1 MAPGCWRR
9 MELVVDVVVGPVWTC
24 LFETHNPT
32 HTQHE
37 HHDNN
42 NNNNQRA
49 SVRFCALLLPFSFS
63 SRPFFM
69 TWHYEHHCCC
79 HDDITVIE
87 GPPSKNSVFC
97 SFLVAGFP
105 CFCFRCFLFVHSPVC
120 VWWQQQLL
128 VSVCTLCLT
137 SLFFCCVVL
146 PCCCCCWALSFFSF
160 SAVVVVFFIVA
171 VVFRGRIPSCPQR
184 TSLHEASDKAIL
196 SDSPSSVPIQQT
208 VPSGC
213 CSSSHNKDGLCRQ
226 PNSLGRG
233 QRIEQRKGQ
242 R

>member
-9 MELVVDVVVGPVWTC
+9 MELVVDVVVRPVWTC

-42 NNNNQRA
+42 NNQRA

-63 SRPFFM
+63 SRLFFM

-105 CFCFRCFLFVHSPVC
+105 CLCFRCFLFVHSPVC
-120 VWWQQQLL
+120 VCVVAAAASRQCVHLVPDESFFLL
-128 VSVCTLCLT
+128 CGAPVLLLLLGSL
-137 SLFFCCVVL
+137 LFFVFCCRRRL
-146 PCCCCCWALSFFSF
+146 FYRCRGISWSYPFLSSTHL
-160 SAVVVVFFIVA
+160 VA
-171 VVFRGRIPSCPQR
+171 RSKRQ
-184 TSLHEASDKAIL
+184 
-196 SDSPSSVPIQQT
+196 SDSFRLT
-208 VPSGC
+208 
-213 CSSSHNKDGLCRQ
+213 
-226 PNSLGRG
+226 
-233 QRIEQRKGQ
+233 E
-242 R
+242 